1 MAPSDDTWWNP
12 HTQRWEPAP
21 DPSRPAEP
29 DHPAPPQP
37 PARPESPGEPEY
49 YAPPQPPARPES
61 PDQPEYFAPPA
72 HPARPTTPP
81 EPARPEQ
88 PTGSEEEAARAA
100 WPGRVAGSEEVTRVV
115 PLAQRAGSEDGTR
128 GEEPGQAGG
137 LAWYERPGGP
147 GWGPPPAPEAGLP
160 PLPPPHAWAP
170 QSPPPP
176 PPAREPGGRAG
187 QWRTPLLVGVA
198 AAVIGGA
205 SVAAWML
212 LGGKDGAPAA
222 DARPPAH
229 SATAS
234 TTPQPTAPQP
244 TAPSTSASG
253 SPGNSPSPGYT
264 VAHNNQAGF
273 SVAVPTG
280 WGPSYDEQGSGA
292 FYRPPGGDRS
302 ALLQVFRISE
312 PASTSSCELLR
323 TASEGLSRGTSA
335 YQQLSVDPVSGSAC
349 ELVYEYDSA
358 ESHGRRR
365 GMERII
371 TTPDGDRWALLAA
384 GPSTDAVTTRANLTA
399 ALESF
404 RPE

>member
-1 MAPSDDTWWNP
+1 MPPSDDTWWNP

-21 DPSRPAEP
+21 DPSRQGEP

-49 YAPPQPPARPES
+49 YTPPQPPARPES
-61 PDQPEYFAPPA
+61 PAQPEYFAPPT
-72 HPARPTTPP
+72 HPARPATPP

-88 PTGSEEEAARAA
+88 PTGPEEEAARAA

-115 PLAQRAGSEDGTR
+115 PPAQRTGSEDGSR

-147 GWGPPPAPEAGLP
+147 GWGPPAPEAGLP

-176 PPAREPGGRAG
+176 PPPPPQEPGGRAG

-212 LGGKDGAPAA
+212 LGGKDAAPAT

-229 SATAS
+229 SATA

-253 SPGNSPSPGYT
+253 SPGNSPSAGYT
-264 VAHNNQAGF
+264 VARNNQAGF

-323 TASEGLSRGTSA
+323 TASEGLSRGTPA
-335 YQQLSVDPVSGSAC
+335 YQQLSVEPVAGSAC

-399 ALESF
+399 ALDSF